1 MVMERVI
8 DGIGNSLHCLQL
20 DRNLWYVYVKDQD
33 SSEKLLTKGIAIQ
46 NISLTF
52 FDTDPY
58 SSGNHDP
65 TVNTLKVCL
74 CGLPLSVCYSTT
86 VNLKLSG
93 NSPVL
98 TAGTWTYQKLLL
110 NKPCCKDCKT
120 PGHKPG
126 D

>member
-20 DRNLWYVYVKDQD
+20 DRNLWCVYVKYQD
-33 SSEKLLTKGIAIQ
+33 SSEKLLTEGIAIQ

-52 FDTDPY
+52 FDTNPY
-58 SSGNHDP
+58 SSGNHDH

-98 TAGTWTYQKLLL
+98 TVETPDIPKITVKQTLLKRL
-110 NKPCCKDCKT
+110 QNPR
-120 PGHKPG
+120 
-126 D
+126 

>member
-20 DRNLWYVYVKDQD
+20 DRNLLCVYVKYQD
-33 SSEKLLTKGIAIQ
+33 SSEKLLTEGIAIQ

-52 FDTDPY
+52 FDTNPY
-58 SSGNHDP
+58 SLGNHDH

-98 TAGTWTYQKLLL
+98 TVETPDIPKITVKQTLLKRL
-110 NKPCCKDCKT
+110 QNPR
-120 PGHKPG
+120 
-126 D
+126 